1 MNMPMNSDG
10 TVQFNA
16 TIFALVRTGLQIKTE
31 GNIMEADGQLR
42 KVIKMIWKD
51 TDPEL
56 LDQVVPPPESTPELS
71 QYTCCGN
78 TVLSAILILFTL
90 CVYV

>member
-31 GNIMEADGQLR
+31 GNIMEADAELR
-42 KVIKMIWKD
+42 RVIKSIWRE
-51 TDPEL
+51 TDQEL
-56 LDQVVPPPESTPELS
+56 IDQVVPPPESKDS
-71 QYTCCGN
+71 H
-78 TVLSAILILFTL
+78 IR
-90 CVYV
+90 

>member
-31 GNIMEADGQLR
+31 GNIMEADAELR
-42 KVIKMIWKD
+42 RVILAIWRE

-56 LDQVVPPPESTPELS
+56 MDQVVPPPESQSKFQNFQTYNVS
-71 QYTCCGN
+71 KRSY
-78 TVLSAILILFTL
+78 
-90 CVYV
+90 YV

>member
-31 GNIMEADGQLR
+31 GNIMEADEQLR
-42 KVIKMIWKD
+42 RVIRAIWKD
-51 TDPEL
+51 TDPSL
-56 LDQVVPPPESTPELS
+56 LDQVPKL
-71 QYTCCGN
+71 YN
-78 TVLSAILILFTL
+78 WLINLL
-90 CVYV
+90 